1 MSFDS
6 DPKSP
11 FDLALRPVGSSGT
24 ETGVRAFVLLP
35 GLDALLGAPAFGH
48 QSPIALPGSQRPA
61 DGWAQL
67 GPRAWFHA
75 ALGPKKAPSRPENRG

>member
-11 FDLALRPVGSSGT
+11 FDLALRPVESSGT

-48 QSPIALPGSQRPA
+48 QSPIALPGCQRPA
-61 DGWAQL
+61 DGWTQF
-67 GPRAWFHA
+67 GSVR
-75 ALGPKKAPSRPENRG
+75 SRGFTLH